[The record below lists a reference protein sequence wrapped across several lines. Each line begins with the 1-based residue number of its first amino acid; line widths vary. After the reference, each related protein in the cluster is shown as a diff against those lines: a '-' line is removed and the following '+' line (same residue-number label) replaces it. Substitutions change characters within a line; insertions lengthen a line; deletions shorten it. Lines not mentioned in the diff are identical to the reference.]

1 MTFKHQRVDQLIIDT
16 NEQREHMLTYM
27 NDNEPDP
34 KYEVKF
40 DGLMVSPEVAQLCG
54 ALQRRY
60 RRLKFGV
67 SVSCHAHWPSDTN
80 VVSNGLDVR
89 CYKELWVYFED
100 QEYALFKVGHADY
113 GVTKNDIKYGIYAR
127 GLKNAK
133 FKANDRYQHYMNF
146 SDSYDKIMA
155 IARGQMRPYT
165 VSEIAKLSH
174 DPIYNNVYQHNSNL
188 KSSVG
193 DFWINLRNHSQ
204 LGQELLNV
212 LDSGYTFLSDEL
224 KQRVIE
230 YKQSLE
236 VKASIPTAYHAYFI
250 YVNHDP
256 VYNTTMCDVLLFTDI
271 HKHESRKKP
280 PAETN
285 RLPLEDLPEDLAGKL
300 AALNMLNIEDFLP
313 DVGIKISDRSFWVLR

>member
-1 MTFKHQRVDQLIIDT
+1 MTFKHQRVDQLIAAT
-16 NEQREHMLTYM
+16 NEQRAGMAQFFEI
-27 NDNEPDP
+27 DNLRNPR
-34 KYEVKF
+34 EVMF
-40 DGLMVSPEVAQLCG
+40 EGLAVTRELERLCG
-54 ALQRRY
+54 ALQRGY
-60 RRLKFGV
+60 RRARFGV
-67 SVSCHAHWPSDTN
+67 TTGTCAGHW
-80 VVSNGLDVR
+80 LDQNSSSEIR
-89 CYKELWVYFED
+89 CFHEMWVYFED
-100 QEYALFKVGHADY
+100 QEYALFKVGYKDY
-113 GVTKNDIKYGIYAR
+113 GITVTDEKYGIYAR
-127 GLKNAK
+127 GVHNGR
-133 FKANDRYQHYMNF
+133 FKSDNPHRYMNF
-146 SDSYDKIMA
+146 STSYDKIMA
-155 IARGQMRPYT
+155 VARGQMRPYT

-193 DFWINLRNHSQ
+193 DFWTNLRNHSQ
-204 LGQELLNV
+204 LGQELLNI

-224 KQRVIE
+224 KQRVID

-280 PAETN
+280 PAEIN